1 MFYCGYDP
9 GFEAYLA
16 SQIQAAEPPS
26 PGHLRAVLVLFGL
39 IVLGLG
45 AVGFAAAGL

>member
-16 SQIQAAEPPS
+16 NQIQAAEPLS
-26 PGHLRAVLVLFGL
+26 RGHLRAVLVLLGL
-39 IVLGLG
+39 IVLGVG
-45 AVGFAAAGL
+45 AVGLAAAGL